1 MTAPS
6 LDIDI
11 DPVWGDATDWEAL
24 AAAAASATAQ
34 VAPEI
39 AHVAMLVSLVLADDE
54 EVHALNLQWR
64 AKDKPTNVLS
74 FPMLS
79 RDEVL
84 RAGGDDYLVKPFAFP
99 ELMARLNA
107 LARRP
112 RATSEATEL
121 AVADLELNLLRRTV
135 RRGGEDIDLL
145 PREFQLLECLV
156 RAEGRVLTRAMLLEN
171 AVAAAERH
179 R

>member
-84 RAGGDDYLVKPFAFP
+84 RAGGDDQAPAEKGISDQAHTSHLIVHGLLHLAGYDHETGEAEAEEMEALERK
-99 ELMARLNA
+99 A
-107 LARRP
+107 LA
-112 RATSEATEL
+112 
-121 AVADLELNLLRRTV
+121 LL
-135 RRGGEDIDLL
+135 GMPD
-145 PREFQLLECLV
+145 PY
-156 RAEGRVLTRAMLLEN
+156 A
-171 AVAAAERH
+171 
-179 R
+179 